1 MRALTCILTLAG
13 LLAGNLHAA
22 DKPLRALL
30 ITGGCCNDYA
40 KQKDILKQGL
50 ERRINIVIDQAHSED
65 KSTKPPLP
73 IFGKPHYAK
82 GYDIII
88 HDDCAAGISDADIIA
103 GVLAPHRKGV
113 PGVNLHCAMHSY
125 PSSDFRKSVKPGADN
140 AKWFEYI
147 GLQSTSHG
155 PQQPIEIKFE
165 KNVPYIT
172 KGVENWTTQR
182 EELYNN
188 VQVLPNVKV
197 VARGVQGNRKA
208 VVAWTN
214 DYNGTR
220 VFSTSIGHNN
230 VTVANPRYLNLFARG
245 ILWAVNREYM
255 KVSKP
260 KNESFDLSNKQ
271 KPKSAGGKKNAKNS
285 VPLKAATGKK
295 VTASYEE
302 SNKGNLAKYAVDG
315 QTPKGP
321 HLADI
326 GKRYKTR
333 ELIQS
338 ILNPN
343 AIVAQGFDTY
353 SFTLEDNSMH
363 LGFVTLE
370 NAVTISIRNA
380 AGVAAE
386 LPAKQIKKREKIPA
400 SSMPPGLVAGLNPKQ
415 LADLLVYLD
424 TI

>member
-13 LLAGNLHAA
+13 LLAGNFHAA

-30 ITGGCCNDYA
+30 ITGGCCHDYA

-50 ERRINIVIDQAHSED
+50 ERRINIIIDQAHSDD

-73 IFGKPHYAK
+73 IFGKPGYAK

-88 HDDCAAGISDADIIA
+88 HDECAAGISDADTIA

-125 PSSDFRKSVKPGADN
+125 RSGDFRKPVKPGADN

-147 GLQSTSHG
+147 GLQSTGHG

-165 KNVPYIT
+165 KNVPFIT

-188 VQVLPNVKV
+188 VQVLPNAKV

-230 VTVANPRYLNLFARG
+230 VTVADPRYLNLVARG
-245 ILWAVNREYM
+245 ILWAVKREDM
-255 KVSKP
+255 KVAKP
-260 KNESFDLSNKQ
+260 KNESFDLNSKP

-285 VPLKAATGKK
+285 VPRNAATGKK
-295 VTASYEE
+295 VTASSEE
-302 SNKGNLAKYAVDG
+302 SNKGNLAK
-315 QTPKGP
+315 
-321 HLADI
+321 H
-326 GKRYKTR
+326 
-333 ELIQS
+333 
-338 ILNPN
+338 
-343 AIVAQGFDTY
+343 
-353 SFTLEDNSMH
+353 
-363 LGFVTLE
+363 
-370 NAVTISIRNA
+370 A
-380 AGVAAE
+380 A
-386 LPAKQIKKREKIPA
+386 
-400 SSMPPGLVAGLNPKQ
+400 
-415 LADLLVYLD
+415 
-424 TI
+424 